1 MSFQYVPTQLR
12 SPTIP
17 NWNPQKGFWRGIG
30 ADDGLVAFNTNN
42 TNLGYYVITRNL
54 WTYRLKIDN
63 AVYSPVFNDVNGF
76 IYWKDNSNF
85 FYYSK
90 AYGWILHNRSIR
102 LRQRLCFSPATRNKP
117 QRRRSEQDR
126 LFRFS
131 PLAERYPSSIRRI
144 RTERRSFREE
154 IFRPSPLAGQQLQL
168 LRPISGKEERTLF
181 LRRNSLREREMASG
195 RVKQSIR
202 LVGGRRTEQ
211 RKGCDIPILQT
222 GRFRNHRIQ
231 PDAFVLRLCSG
242 RRNRRRISRR
252 GGDME
257 MIQYT
262 SPVSWDDKGM
272 DWESPD
278 PGNLDY
284 YRAIWEAV
292 IERASLVRQSPNEAL
307 HSMMKYRPWSVAA
320 MNAIRESIYT
330 LAPYFVNMEFDDYKE
345 DLSDFPKMWSFRE
358 LVNAEG
364 CRICEHPGVGSRI
377 SEWGKWLKAIRNT
390 LNKLTVINFTDVS
403 GEDFSRYGAVHDPP
417 FEESISTVLDQTLRG
432 DPNKGK
438 FNSFPQTFCSWSG
451 NTDYKMDPDGTKGY
465 CGYAQSKSI
474 LIKTVQR
481 PHPTAECDLIFRYKI
496 TPPTGPLSF
505 STVLQESVPDLA
517 DCGLSFGIHNIR
529 MESTTSGRTGPRIWN

>member
-1 MSFQYVPTQLR
+1 
-12 SPTIP
+12 
-17 NWNPQKGFWRGIG
+17 
-30 ADDGLVAFNTNN
+30 
-42 TNLGYYVITRNL
+42 
-54 WTYRLKIDN
+54 
-63 AVYSPVFNDVNGF
+63 
-76 IYWKDNSNF
+76 
-85 FYYSK
+85 
-90 AYGWILHNRSIR
+90 
-102 LRQRLCFSPATRNKP
+102 
-117 QRRRSEQDR
+117 
-126 LFRFS
+126 
-131 PLAERYPSSIRRI
+131 
-144 RTERRSFREE
+144 
-154 IFRPSPLAGQQLQL
+154 
-168 LRPISGKEERTLF
+168 
-181 LRRNSLREREMASG
+181 
-195 RVKQSIR
+195 
-202 LVGGRRTEQ
+202 
-211 RKGCDIPILQT
+211 
-222 GRFRNHRIQ
+222 
-231 PDAFVLRLCSG
+231 
-242 RRNRRRISRR
+242 
-252 GGDME
+252 ME

-481 PHPTAECDLIFRYKI
+481 PHPTAECDLIFWSVHR
-496 TPPTGPLSF
+496 TGGGAAALKLYNNNYN
-505 STVLQESVPDLA
+505 TTRTMVLGRKPFK
-517 DCGLSFGIHNIR
+517 G
-529 MESTTSGRTGPRIWN
+529 MELLPTTSGRHLLKMHIAYKGYTDDSDMFRRLMISASVRDSDGHDRIYWSTLHGRWVDDSASEWINDENLTQKCLEIPLDLVENNPVDVRIYFCWFSSSGFVYIDPALELEPVVSE

>member
-1 MSFQYVPTQLR
+1 
-12 SPTIP
+12 
-17 NWNPQKGFWRGIG
+17 
-30 ADDGLVAFNTNN
+30 
-42 TNLGYYVITRNL
+42 
-54 WTYRLKIDN
+54 
-63 AVYSPVFNDVNGF
+63 
-76 IYWKDNSNF
+76 
-85 FYYSK
+85 
-90 AYGWILHNRSIR
+90 
-102 LRQRLCFSPATRNKP
+102 
-117 QRRRSEQDR
+117 
-126 LFRFS
+126 
-131 PLAERYPSSIRRI
+131 
-144 RTERRSFREE
+144 
-154 IFRPSPLAGQQLQL
+154 
-168 LRPISGKEERTLF
+168 
-181 LRRNSLREREMASG
+181 
-195 RVKQSIR
+195 
-202 LVGGRRTEQ
+202 
-211 RKGCDIPILQT
+211 
-222 GRFRNHRIQ
+222 
-231 PDAFVLRLCSG
+231 
-242 RRNRRRISRR
+242 
-252 GGDME
+252 ME

-307 HSMMKYRPWSVAA
+307 HSMMKYRPWSVAT

-481 PHPTAECDLIFRYKI
+481 PHPTAECDLIFRYKV

-505 STVLQESVPDLA
+505 SSVLQESVPDLGSS
-517 DCGLSFGIHNIR
+517 GLNFGIHEIR
-529 MESTTSGRTGPRIWN
+529 MHWAADMELNIPFGGNVDLIPRNASVPVSDYRADYDSSGQVSGYTRTLGRSCKTGYEGVVYCVLDFAVENGLKFQ

>member
-1 MSFQYVPTQLR
+1 
-12 SPTIP
+12 
-17 NWNPQKGFWRGIG
+17 
-30 ADDGLVAFNTNN
+30 
-42 TNLGYYVITRNL
+42 
-54 WTYRLKIDN
+54 
-63 AVYSPVFNDVNGF
+63 
-76 IYWKDNSNF
+76 
-85 FYYSK
+85 
-90 AYGWILHNRSIR
+90 
-102 LRQRLCFSPATRNKP
+102 
-117 QRRRSEQDR
+117 
-126 LFRFS
+126 
-131 PLAERYPSSIRRI
+131 
-144 RTERRSFREE
+144 
-154 IFRPSPLAGQQLQL
+154 
-168 LRPISGKEERTLF
+168 
-181 LRRNSLREREMASG
+181 
-195 RVKQSIR
+195 
-202 LVGGRRTEQ
+202 
-211 RKGCDIPILQT
+211 
-222 GRFRNHRIQ
+222 
-231 PDAFVLRLCSG
+231 
-242 RRNRRRISRR
+242 
-252 GGDME
+252 

-364 CRICEHPGVGSRI
+364 CRICEHPGVGSCI

-438 FNSFPQTFCSWSG
+438 
-451 NTDYKMDPDGTKGY
+451 
-465 CGYAQSKSI
+465 
-474 LIKTVQR
+474 L
-481 PHPTAECDLIFRYKI
+481 
-496 TPPTGPLSF
+496 
-505 STVLQESVPDLA
+505 VLLH
-517 DCGLSFGIHNIR
+517 F
-529 MESTTSGRTGPRIWN
+529 M

>member
-1 MSFQYVPTQLR
+1 
-12 SPTIP
+12 
-17 NWNPQKGFWRGIG
+17 
-30 ADDGLVAFNTNN
+30 
-42 TNLGYYVITRNL
+42 
-54 WTYRLKIDN
+54 
-63 AVYSPVFNDVNGF
+63 
-76 IYWKDNSNF
+76 
-85 FYYSK
+85 
-90 AYGWILHNRSIR
+90 
-102 LRQRLCFSPATRNKP
+102 
-117 QRRRSEQDR
+117 
-126 LFRFS
+126 
-131 PLAERYPSSIRRI
+131 
-144 RTERRSFREE
+144 
-154 IFRPSPLAGQQLQL
+154 
-168 LRPISGKEERTLF
+168 
-181 LRRNSLREREMASG
+181 
-195 RVKQSIR
+195 
-202 LVGGRRTEQ
+202 
-211 RKGCDIPILQT
+211 
-222 GRFRNHRIQ
+222 
-231 PDAFVLRLCSG
+231 
-242 RRNRRRISRR
+242 
-252 GGDME
+252 ME

-481 PHPTAECDLIFRYKI
+481 PHPTAECDLIFRYKV

-505 STVLQESVPDLA
+505 SSVLQESVPDLG
-517 DCGLSFGIHNIR
+517 DCGLPFGIHNIR
-529 MESTTSGRTGPRIWN
+529 MHWAADMELNIPFGGNVDLIPRNASVPVSDYRADYDSSGQISGYTRTLGRSCKTGYEGVVYCVLDFAVENGLKFQ